1 MAILDVVEV
10 LKALFGGK
18 KEASLIKITSKS
30 DVENEE
36 LSDPKF
42 KDRCVLVGVLRN
54 KHQLKVMLKER
65 FYHIPVEAA
74 SGCSFPVR
82 YIAVYQ
88 SKKLFGN
95 QCGIRYYGKVESC
108 NTVER
113 CKIREIPKSGKEKYL
128 YFKVKNWVLLDKTV
142 SAKDME
148 DVAFSTTPYLL
159 VSCKNSS
166 ELRIRSKEE
175 YLFHKNLMNT
185 VKNMVR
191 HRIADGEDI
200 IYRDYKVVLKG
211 GILCLYFCDV
221 LQYAIDY
228 DCYLDNSMNVT
239 RDIFDYYPEL

>member
-1 MAILDVVEV
+1 MINRTRNDNIE
-10 LKALFGGK
+10 
-18 KEASLIKITSKS
+18 T
-30 DVENEE
+30 EE

-54 KHQLKVMLKER
+54 KYQLKVMLKER

-74 SGCSFPVR
+74 GGCVFPVR

-88 SKKLFGN
+88 SKKLFGK
-95 QCGIRYYGKVESC
+95 QSGIRYYGKVESC

-113 CKIREIPKSGKEKYL
+113 CKIREIPKSGKEKYF

-148 DVAFSTTPYLL
+148 EVAFSTTPYLL
-159 VSCKNSS
+159 VSSNTSS

-175 YLFHKNLMNT
+175 YLFHKNLKNT

-191 HRIADGEDI
+191 NGIPDGDDI
-200 IYRDYKVVLKG
+200 TYRDYKVVLKG
-211 GILCLYFCDV
+211 GVLCLYFCDV
-221 LQYAIDY
+221 IQYAIGY
-228 DCYLDNSMNVT
+228 DLYLENPMNVT
-239 RDIFDYYPEL
+239 RYIFDYYPEL